1 MENSKNIF
9 LGGFAYYEGHLYEV
23 KELYDNCELV
33 VIQGVEEK
41 YNKRVLAHISELA
54 SAYMCDPL
62 KSNCVNNLDKYE
74 FDVNKYKCTVIN
86 GKIIIEK
93 L

>member
-1 MENSKNIF
+1 MKNNKNIF
-9 LGGFAYYEGHLYEV
+9 LGGLTYYEGHLYDV

-41 YNKRVLAHISELA
+41 YNKIVLAHINELS
-54 SAYMCDPL
+54 SAYMCDPN
-62 KSNCVNNLDKYE
+62 KQVYKFNLND
-74 FDVNKYKCTVIN
+74 YKCTIN
-86 GKIIIEK
+86 NGEIVLEK